1 MKKKLKQI
9 FVMWLAA
16 IMLLGAVPFTAF
28 ADEEDEDVP
37 KVFHND
43 SGNEAVRIVIGK
55 TPSVTIGNPPLFPLP

>member
-28 ADEEDEDVP
+28 ADE
-37 KVFHND
+37 
-43 SGNEAVRIVIGK
+43 
-55 TPSVTIGNPPLFPLP
+55 

>member
-28 ADEEDEDVP
+28 ADEEDMDVP
-37 KVFHND
+37 AVFHKDDDND
-43 SGNEAVRIVIGK
+43 PVRLVIGK
-55 TPSVTIGNPPLFPLP
+55 TAN